1 MKALKYILLALVLL
15 VNLAIAPPSLADKP
29 KYTKNPDYIDLT
41 QALNSLKADG
51 ETASSPEVQNKIDEL
66 EFQKYTLESGINWGQ
81 CRNETGKTL
90 AVYGS
95 KPDVKGYPYET
106 GIYFLADGKT
116 TKNKW
121 DCQGIYLPSDIKAV
135 GLMPD
140 GQNQELAG
148 AVAIK
153 IPDGSKLV
161 VKTNTDTGAVEFNM
175 PGTKVLKADE
185 ANWFV
190 PKVSQEVLDRRVTN
204 APSN

>member
-29 KYTKNPDYIDLT
+29 KYTKNPDYIEVSR
-41 QALNSLKADG
+41 ALNSLKAG
-51 ETASSPEVQNKIDEL
+51 SETASSQEVQKKIDEL

-95 KPDVKGYPYET
+95 KPDVDDYPYET

-121 DCQGIYLPSDIKAV
+121 DCQGIYLPIDIKAV

-161 VKTNTDTGAVEFNM
+161 VKNNTDTGEVEFNM

-190 PKVSQEVLDRRVTN
+190 PKVSQEVLDTRVTN